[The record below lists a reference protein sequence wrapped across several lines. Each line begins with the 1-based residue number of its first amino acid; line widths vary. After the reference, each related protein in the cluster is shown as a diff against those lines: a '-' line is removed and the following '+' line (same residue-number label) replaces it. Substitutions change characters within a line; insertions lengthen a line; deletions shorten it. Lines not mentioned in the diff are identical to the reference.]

1 MWVAWTQTS
10 NVPQPEDFNFKFK
23 EEGGEYFRIEG
34 FYEMEHGIKG
44 YQYIEP
50 GDWWLK
56 NMPSFPDDAMV
67 QAAVK
72 EQAGKDVSVQATR
85 PGHCHRHLPGAEPSG
100 ENQLDAR

>member
-1 MWVAWTQTS
+1 
-10 NVPQPEDFNFKFK
+10 
-23 EEGGEYFRIEG
+23 
-34 FYEMEHGIKG
+34 MEHGIKG

-85 PGHCHRHLPGAEPSG
+85 QAIATAICQGLNPLGKTNWTPVNVPWAPNGAQIHINANPSAG
-100 ENQLDAR
+100 RLQFL